1 MNKLFLCASEEVQS
15 THKDLLQEI
24 RNEGFNLTPYNQ
36 QECSKNS
43 RVLVLGGD
51 GSLNYF
57 LNLHKDK
64 ETLPQILYLA
74 CGTGNDFSRLF
85 KNREPTLT
93 NFFQLIKGSTID
105 LPLAE
110 CNGEYF
116 INVASGGELAKITNP
131 KKEANKERLGK
142 LSYYLEGFKASMS
155 LKKSTYK
162 VSIDGSTRKI
172 EAFGYIVAQGVYAGG
187 GIKVSQ
193 SANIHP
199 CLFDCLFFKAEGVV
213 EMIRSFIEL
222 QKDFSD
228 LDNTLVDFFK
238 CKSLVIEPK
247 GKEIVKLD
255 GEPYSDSKF
264 YFKHSTKTLSF
275 LV

>member
-1 MNKLFLCASEEVQS
+1 MSKLFICASDEVQS
-15 THKDLLQEI
+15 THKDLLQKI
-24 RNEGFNLTPYNQ
+24 KYEGFNLEPYNQ
-36 QECSKNS
+36 EESLKDIK
-43 RVLVLGGD
+43 VLVLGGD

-57 LNLHKDK
+57 LNLHKNI
-64 ETLPQILYLA
+64 ESLPQILYLA

-93 NFFQLIKGSTID
+93 NFFQLIKGNTIH

-116 INVASGGELAKITNP
+116 INVASGGELAKVTNP
-131 KKEANKERLGK
+131 KKESNKERLGK

-162 VSIDGSTRKI
+162 VTIDDATREI

-199 CLFDCLFFKAEGVV
+199 CFFDCLFFKAEGFV
-213 EMIRSFIEL
+213 EMIKSFIEL
-222 QKDFSD
+222 QRAFSD
-228 LDNTLVDFFK
+228 LDNNLVDFFK
-238 CKSLVIEPK
+238 CESLVIEPK
-247 GKEIVKLD
+247 GKEVVKLD
-255 GEPYSDSKF
+255 GEPYSATKF
-264 YFKHSTKTLSF
+264 DFKHSSKTLPF

>member
-1 MNKLFLCASEEVQS
+1 
-15 THKDLLQEI
+15 
-24 RNEGFNLTPYNQ
+24 
-36 QECSKNS
+36 
-43 RVLVLGGD
+43 
-51 GSLNYF
+51 
-57 LNLHKDK
+57 
-64 ETLPQILYLA
+64 
-74 CGTGNDFSRLF
+74 
-85 KNREPTLT
+85 
-93 NFFQLIKGSTID
+93 
-105 LPLAE
+105 
-110 CNGEYF
+110 
-116 INVASGGELAKITNP
+116 
-131 KKEANKERLGK
+131 
-142 LSYYLEGFKASMS
+142 MS

-255 GEPYSDSKF
+255 GEPYSESKF
-264 YFKHSTKTLSF
+264 YFKHSNKTLPF